1 MHAEKV
7 ESIVGD
13 TAMRDA
19 MEQTTRN
26 LPRETVKKGDK
37 WNAEWE
43 LKLPIANIKY
53 KTENRLVGPATRNK
67 RKCVKVTQTGDVT
80 LGEGALIEISNVDWK
95 GTSWIDIATRETV
108 YCETTIK
115 SEMAMTLMG
124 EEVKAHSEVVTRIE
138 LLPAKEEAKGGK
150 TGK

>member
-1 MHAEKV
+1 
-7 ESIVGD
+7 
-13 TAMRDA
+13 
-19 MEQTTRN
+19 
-26 LPRETVKKGDK
+26 
-37 WNAEWE
+37 
-43 LKLPIANIKY
+43 
-53 KTENRLVGPATRNK
+53 
-67 RKCVKVTQTGDVT
+67 VKVTQTGDVT